1 VAQGISIM
9 TKNTRLSGLEKPWQM
24 ALTLAWEAYVGGNI
38 GVGAVLTDPRRRV
51 VAVGRNR
58 VSDRKAPPG
67 RLRSTFIAH
76 AEIDILGQLVP
87 GDYWHH
93 TLWTTLEPCPLC
105 SIAVVTSNVG
115 NVTFAARDRL
125 WDGISRLAELNEFIA
140 SRWPV
145 RSGPLGGP
153 VSVFS
158 VFSELL
164 PPLWFLERKPNG
176 TVVQKYESQHP
187 RLLALARSLST
198 DAQFAGLKAHQL
210 NVALDQLWADLA
222 AIDVE

>member
-1 VAQGISIM
+1 M
-9 TKNTRLSGLEKPWQM
+9 TKKSRLSALEKPWQM
-24 ALTLAWEAYVGGNI
+24 ALALAWEAYVRGNV
-38 GVGAVLTDPRRRV
+38 GVGAVLTDSRRRV

-58 VSDRKAPPG
+58 VSDKKAPPG

-87 GDYWHH
+87 GDYRHY
-93 TLWTTLEPCPLC
+93 TLWTTLESCALC
-105 SIAVVTSNVG
+105 SIAIVTSNVG

-125 WDGISRLAELNEFIA
+125 WDGISKLAELNEFIA

-153 VSVFS
+153 VSVFC
-158 VFSELL
+158 ELL
-164 PPLWFLERKPNG
+164 PLLWFLQHKPNG
-176 TVVQKYESQHP
+176 TVIQKYQSEHP
-187 RLLALARSLST
+187 RLLALARNLST
-198 DAQFAGLKAHQL
+198 DAQFAGLKAHQV

-222 AIDVE
+222 AIEAE

>member
-1 VAQGISIM
+1 M
-9 TKNTRLSGLEKPWQM
+9 RKNSRLSALEKPWQM
-24 ALTLAWEAYVGGNI
+24 ALTLAWEAYVEGNV
-38 GVGAVLTDPRRRV
+38 GVGAVLTDARRRV

-58 VSDRKAPPG
+58 ASDRKAPPG
-67 RLRSTFIAH
+67 RLRSTPIAH
-76 AEIDILGQLVP
+76 AELDVLGQLVP
-87 GDYWHH
+87 GDYRHH

-115 NVTFAARDRL
+115 SVTFAARDRL
-125 WDGISRLAELNEFIA
+125 WDGISRLAELNEFIG

-145 RSGPLGGP
+145 RSGPVGGP

-158 VFSELL
+158 ELL
-164 PPLWFLERKPNG
+164 PLLWFLEHKPNG

-187 RLLALARSLST
+187 GLLALARSLST
-198 DAQFAGLKAHQL
+198 DAQFAGLKAHSI

-222 AIDVE
+222 AIEVE